1 MPLYEYE
8 CQKCGHTFEE
18 RRSITAEPRKRCPKC
33 RGKVQR
39 LISSNIQVL
48 FKGNGFYCT
57 DYRSEEY
64 KRRAKEDREAKK
76 KPSKSEGKKEGPGK
90 PSGK

>member
-8 CQKCGHTFEE
+8 CLKCGYTFEE
-18 RRSITAEPRKRCPKC
+18 RQSITAEPLKRCPKC
-33 RGKVQR
+33 RGKIRR
-39 LISSNIQVL
+39 LISSTVHVL

-64 KRRAKEDREAKK
+64 KRRAKQEREAA
-76 KPSKSEGKKEGPGK
+76 SAA
-90 PSGK
+90 SGKDGDKN

>member
-8 CQKCGHTFEE
+8 CQKCGYVFEE
-18 RRSITAEPRKRCPKC
+18 RQSITAEPLKRCPRC

-39 LISSNIQVL
+39 LISSNVHVL

-64 KRRAKEDREAKK
+64 KKRAKEEREAG
-76 KPSKSEGKKEGPGK
+76 KPAAKSGDSKS
-90 PSGK
+90 

>member
-8 CQKCGHTFEE
+8 CQKCGHIFEKTQ
-18 RRSITAEPRKRCPKC
+18 SITAEALKRCPKC

-39 LISSNIQVL
+39 LISPNVHVL

-64 KRRAKEDREAKK
+64 KRKAKEEREAA
-76 KPSKSEGKKEGPGK
+76 KPSKDKGKGDTV
-90 PSGK
+90 